1 MRHVVLH
8 REDVE
13 FWKDNPAATSG
24 LRARATEA
32 HRVIE
37 DLLARVPD
45 VIRLDRH
52 RKGIREVG
60 DAPKH
65 SINDLKPG
73 EEVML
78 YGAYHGMGLSQLYGS
93 LIIRGMKPR
102 YNERGFI

>member
-13 FWKDNPAATSG
+13 FWKDNPTATSG
-24 LRARATEA
+24 LRAKATEA
-32 HRVIE
+32 HRVIQ
-37 DLLARVPD
+37 DLLAKVPD

-52 RKGIREVG
+52 HRVMREVG
-60 DAPKH
+60 DAAA
-65 SINDLKPG
+65 SSLNDLKPG

-78 YGAYHGMGLSQLYGS
+78 YGAYHGMGLSQLYDS
-93 LIIRGMKPR
+93 FIIRGMKPC